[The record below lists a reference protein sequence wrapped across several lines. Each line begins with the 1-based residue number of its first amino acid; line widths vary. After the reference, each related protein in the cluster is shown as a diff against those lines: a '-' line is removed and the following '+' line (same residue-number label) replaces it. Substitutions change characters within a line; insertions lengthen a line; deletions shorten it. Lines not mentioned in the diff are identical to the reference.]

1 MIISCNL
8 LCNLTRYLKNTLLRF
23 THIFNELTH
32 IIQFTAVGSINFVKT
47 QEQKID
53 LNLTQPN
60 LHATT

>member
-8 LCNLTRYLKNTLLRF
+8 ICNETRYLENTLLRF
-23 THIFNELTH
+23 AHIFNELTH
-32 IIQFTAVGSINFVKT
+32 IHFTAVGSMNFVKT